1 MATTARTTPEAP
13 ESPTEDSLAP
23 IRDEDFGYEQARHLL
38 LRAGFGGTDHQIRTL
53 ASWGPEKAVNHLLD
67 YTTIPALAD
76 SADAFDS
83 SIIRP
88 LSQDERRAYALARQ
102 RGDEDTLARF
112 RTMRQRAQ
120 REDRRQMREIQRWW
134 LTRMIRSPR
143 PLEEKLTLFWHGHF
157 ATSYRITEDSY
168 HMYAQNRMLRASAA
182 GNVAGLLRGIIT
194 DPAML
199 RYLNNNQNR
208 KGAPN
213 ENLARELLE
222 LFTMGEG
229 NYAEH
234 DIKEAARAL
243 TGYTYEDDGFVF
255 NRNQHDGGSKAILGI
270 RGTLDGD
277 GLVNAILRQRACSE
291 FLGAKLYRFFV
302 RDIPL
307 EARGNDTA
315 TRKAVLDLASTM
327 RRAKYELRPVLKRLF
342 MSRHFYDPANVG
354 TKIKSPAELLV
365 GAVRSLNVPVRDMG
379 IVTDAMD
386 LMGQSVFYPP
396 SVKGWDGGRAW
407 INTATMFV
415 RQNTLVYLLT
425 GELPSR
431 TNILKEAHH
440 VNAMAL
446 VPCLSDPDVTD
457 PSDERIVRELAMFTL
472 GFSNTELVG
481 SVIRASAADESMRS
495 ERAVTRALVM
505 LTSMPEYQLC

>member
-1 MATTARTTPEAP
+1 MSSTSSIQPEAP
-13 ESPTEDSLAP
+13 DHPSEDSLAP
-23 IRDEDFGYEQARHLL
+23 IKDEDFGYEQARHLL
-38 LRAGFGGTDHQIRTL
+38 LRAGFGGTDLQIRTL
-53 ASWGPEKAVNHLLD
+53 AQWGPEKAVEHLVE
-67 YTTIPALAD
+67 YGTIPAIAD
-76 SADAFDS
+76 REDEFDS
-83 SIIRP
+83 TIIRP
-88 LSQDERRAYALARQ
+88 LNDEERQTLARARSRQ
-102 RGDEDTLARF
+102 DEDTIARI
-112 RTMRQRAQ
+112 RLLRQRAQ
-120 REDRRQMREIQRWW
+120 RDDRRQMREIQRWW
-134 LTRMIRSPR
+134 LTRMVQSPR

-157 ATSYRITEDSY
+157 ATSFRITEDSY
-168 HMYAQNRMLRASAA
+168 HMYAQNRMLRTNAS
-182 GNVAGLLRGIIT
+182 GNVSDLLRGIIT

-208 KGAPN
+208 KSSPN

-229 NYAEH
+229 NYGER

-243 TGYTYEDDGFVF
+243 TGYTYQDDSFVF
-255 NRNQHDGGSKAILGI
+255 NTNQHDGGSKTILGI

-291 FLGAKLYRFFV
+291 FLSAKLYKFFV

-307 EARGNDTA
+307 EARGNDSA
-315 TRKAVLDLASTM
+315 TRKAVLDLANTM
-327 RRAKYELRPVLKRLF
+327 RRVKYELRPVLKRLF
-342 MSRHFYDPANVG
+342 MSRHFYDPANIG

-431 TNILKEAHH
+431 TNLLKESHH

-446 VPCLSDPDVTD
+446 VPCLNNPDIPD
-457 PSDERIVRELAMFTL
+457 PSDDQIVRELAMFTL
-472 GFSNTELVG
+472 GFSNNELVETVVRG
-481 SVIRASAADESMRS
+481 SAVNDSMRS